1 MFSIAFY
8 ESVKARIA
16 KSDKLTLTGK
26 MKKLQKNIRLKIND
40 DNVVCT
46 MLCLEHVYGKVV
58 RNDIMRP
65 SYITFQPEYISNI
78 IIYSFMKNDKLH
90 KIYF

>member
-26 MKKLQKNIRLKIND
+26 MKKLQKNLRLKIND

-46 MLCLEHVYGKVV
+46 TLCLEHVCEKVV
-58 RNDIMRP
+58 RNIIITL
-65 SYITFQPEYISNI
+65 SYITLQVYIYQHSKYIVSLN
-78 IIYSFMKNDKLH
+78 
-90 KIYF
+90 